1 MTQTDYRWV
10 LVFGCN
16 LLLIWLVA
24 LANHYLSRFSFLWI
38 DYATVHLYVGGLF
51 VTFAALRLDVRNGLI
66 ATFATGLAIDA
77 QSPLAFG
84 TSVLLLGLVHAAL
97 LYGRNR
103 FPREEAVF
111 AIVVALLSNL
121 FLFIVMSFLFVGGS
135 PRPGHTWLRLFMD
148 LIASQFVIAIIT
160 GWFMAFQ
167 EQVFA
172 KAEIHPET
180 GRRVLS

>member
-1 MTQTDYRWV
+1 MMQTDYRWL

-24 LANHYLSRFSFLWI
+24 LANHYLSRFGFLWI
-38 DYATVHLYVGGLF
+38 DYVTLHLYLGGLF

-66 ATFATGLAIDA
+66 ATLATGLAIDA
-77 QSPLAFG
+77 QSPAAFG

-97 LYGRNR
+97 LYNRNR
-103 FPREEAVF
+103 FPREETVF
-111 AIVVALLSNL
+111 AIVVALLANL
-121 FLFIVMSFLFVGGS
+121 FLFLVMSFLFIGHN
-135 PRPGHTWLRLFMD
+135 PRPGHAWLRLFMD
-148 LIASQFVIAIIT
+148 LIASQLVIALIT
-160 GWFMAFQ
+160 PWFMALQ

-172 KAEIHPET
+172 RAEIHPET